1 MTTKEEILGYKERY
15 TMELYSLTRKAQE
28 EDELYYKDTF
38 PVPEVKEPHHIY
50 RSGIGVRIVD
60 APAEHIVTRNPQAFF
75 DVRKGG
81 KEAGL
86 RISEVVNQVWLD
98 ILRRQNPSIFKENIK
113 QQLGYGEAYIK
124 VLHNDNWVK
133 GNRIDLPIHFIALNP
148 MVVYGSPEENVNGI
162 PDRVIVL
169 YQRQLSDVIV
179 RYPNWSDSK
188 KAEREKSKSQQV
200 EWFEFW
206 DKDVRYFEADG
217 EPVLNGE
224 IQPNIYGF
232 APFIRKYSGFGRRA
246 PDGELSSLIVS
257 DIRYSRDLIREECAT
272 RSNIA
277 SVEYLFAHK
286 PKTVI
291 VPVGTDINKLKD
303 ELGFGAYDLNVITSS
318 DVNAVKFIDT
328 DIKISP
334 ESLTHHANIRAELNQ
349 RHPFIIAGFPM
360 GASGRQQD
368 MTEIA
373 AMRRYDS
380 IVENTENTFAT
391 ALEMAF
397 KEMKIVGIKPDELR
411 DSDLDVQFKCEVKL
425 KAVEAIE
432 MDRQQT
438 LGARQYQI
446 GVLSLKSLH
455 MDYMGMTEDEHKEE
469 VAEILADKV
478 TFQDPVWASVI
489 GQAAAQ
495 EGGMAQQLE
504 VAKQAVQENLK
515 SQVKQAIPQSTMER
529 VQGEVETPMGQEM
542 GTAPRIGARQSPER
556 FVRER

>member
-1 MTTKEEILGYKERY
+1 MITLKEIQGYKERY
-15 TMELYSLTRKAQE
+15 TTILYDLTRKAQL

-38 PVPEVKEPHHIY
+38 LVPEVKAPHHIY

-75 DVRKGG
+75 DVRKGA
-81 KEAGL
+81 KESGL

-124 VLHNDNWVK
+124 VLHNENWLK
-133 GNRIDLPIHFIALNP
+133 GNRLNLPVHFIALNP
-148 MVVYGSPEENVNGI
+148 MVVYGSPEEDVNGI
-162 PDRVIVL
+162 PDRVIVWF
-169 YQRQLSDVIV
+169 QRQLSDVVV
-179 RYPNWSDSK
+179 RYPDWTDPK
-188 KAEREKSKSQQV
+188 KNERENNKSKQV
-200 EWFEFW
+200 EWFEYW
-206 DKDVRYFEADG
+206 DKDAKYFEADG
-217 EPVLNGE
+217 EPVLRGG
-224 IQPNIYGF
+224 IQPNLYGF
-232 APFIRKYSGFGRRA
+232 VPFIRKYSGFGRRA

-291 VPVGTDINKLKD
+291 VPPLTNIEKLKD
-303 ELGFGAYDLNVITSS
+303 ELGFGAYDLNVITSG

-334 ESLTHHANIRAELNQ
+334 ETLTHHANIRAELNQ
-349 RHPFIIAGFPM
+349 RHPFIMAGFPM
-360 GASGRQQD
+360 GTSGRQQD

-380 IVENTENTFAT
+380 IVENTENTFGT
-391 ALEMAF
+391 AIEMAF
-397 KEMKIVGIKPDELR
+397 KEMKIVGIKPDELE
-411 DSDLDVQFKCEVKL
+411 DSDLGTQFKCEVKL

-478 TFQDPVWASVI
+478 TFQDPAWAGVI

-495 EGGMAQQLE
+495 ECGMAQQLE
-504 VAKQAVQENLK
+504 AANK
-515 SQVKQAIPQSTMER
+515 
-529 VQGEVETPMGQEM
+529 
-542 GTAPRIGARQSPER
+542 R
-556 FVRER
+556 FKRT

>member
-1 MTTKEEILGYKERY
+1 MIKKEEILKYKERY
-15 TMELYSLTRKAQE
+15 TTILYKATRDIQA

-38 PVPEVKEPHHIY
+38 PVPEVKSPHHIY

-81 KEAGL
+81 KESGL
-86 RISEVVNQVWLD
+86 RISEVVNQVWLPV
-98 ILRRQNPSIFKENIK
+98 LSRQNPNIFKEDIK
-113 QQLGYGEAYIK
+113 QQLGYGEGYIK
-124 VLHNDNWVK
+124 VLHNENWIK
-133 GNRIDLPIHFIALNP
+133 GNRIDLPVHFIAPNS
-148 MVVYGSPEENVNGI
+148 MVIYGSPEEDVNGI
-162 PDRVIVL
+162 PDRVIEW
-169 YQRQLSDVIV
+169 YQRQPSEVIV
-179 RYPNWSDSK
+179 RYPKWTDPK
-188 KAEREKSKSQQV
+188 KNERQNDKSKQV
-200 EWFEFW
+200 EWFEYW
-206 DKDVRYFEADG
+206 DKEVRYFEADG
-217 EPVLNGE
+217 EPVLKGG

-232 APFIRKYSGFGRRA
+232 VPFIRKYSGFGRRA

-286 PKTVI
+286 PITFL
-291 VPVGTDINKLKD
+291 VPIGTDVNKFL
-303 ELGFGAYDLNVITSS
+303 EEYGEGAYDINVIPTS
-318 DVNAVKFIDT
+318 DVNAIKRLEIEH
-328 DIKISP
+328 KISP

-391 ALEMAF
+391 AIEMAF

-411 DSDLDVQFKCEVKL
+411 DSDLDTQFKCEVKL

-478 TFQDPVWASVI
+478 TFQDPAWAGVI

-504 VAKQAVQENLK
+504 AAKQAVKENLTT
-515 SQVKQAIPQSTMER
+515 QARQAIPQSTMER

-542 GTAPRIGARQSPER
+542 GTAPRVGARRSPER